1 MGDSGTDEDEFRDAE
16 TSFTSAQSQSSGSD
30 KGDRLMTLM
39 NVTLFNASLIEQ
51 AKTEPRVNEAGGGR
65 QQAQNPG
72 VNIITVPM
80 TTTLIRV
87 TLLGFALYQSK
98 FLRMFACLVFL
109 GVFLLSVW
117 LLTRQADVESTS
129 ATPTARA
136 TTTFAPF
143 EPSDTPP
150 DAANKTL
157 LLVDI
162 DALSLIGDMTVS
174 NHVLDIDSFP
184 D

>member
-51 AKTEPRVNEAGGGR
+51 AKTEPRVYEAGGGR

-98 FLRMFACLVFL
+98 FLR
-109 GVFLLSVW
+109 
-117 LLTRQADVESTS
+117 
-129 ATPTARA
+129 
-136 TTTFAPF
+136 
-143 EPSDTPP
+143 
-150 DAANKTL
+150 
-157 LLVDI
+157 
-162 DALSLIGDMTVS
+162 
-174 NHVLDIDSFP
+174 
-184 D
+184 